1 MKPRESILLI
11 DDEPGLRKMIAR
23 LLTSEGYEV
32 TEAEDLRSA
41 WKQLGHLKFPVVLC
55 DVKLPDGHGVD
66 AVPEMLAKHPLTE
79 VILLTAYGNIPDGV
93 RAIQNGAFNYLVKG
107 DDNARLLPMVS
118 QAMASALDKE
128 RRARK
133 GPSTGNYVFDDL
145 VGESPTILRAMDLAR
160 KVARTDTMVLL
171 TGETGTGKEIFASAI
186 HRAGTRKDKPFV
198 AVNCSGFSH
207 ELLESELF
215 GHRAGAFTGALRD
228 KPGIIEE
235 AKGGTLF
242 LDEVGEF
249 PLDLQAKLLRFLENG
264 AYFRVGDA
272 KALQSDVRI
281 IAATN
286 RDLGVESEKGRFRA
300 DLYYRL
306 SAFQIHLPS
315 LRDRKEDIPALADLF
330 LKLHAARLKT
340 DVRSMSPDFLE
351 ALRRHDWKGNIRE
364 LRNVMERAV
373 ILSGGPVLEKE
384 SLPLEWSTDPVSGTV
399 EGLDM
404 STMEKRHITRVLSHT
419 GGNKTEA
426 ARLLNIGLT
435 TLYRKIEEYAIHLP

>member
-41 WKQLGHLKFPVVLC
+41 WKHLGHLRFPVVLC

-66 AVPEMLAKHPLTE
+66 AVPEILTKHPLTE

-107 DDNARLLPMVS
+107 DDNARLLPLVS

-128 RRARK
+128 RRAK
-133 GPSTGNYVFDDL
+133 KAPNTGSYTFDDL
-145 VGESPTILRAMDLAR
+145 VGESLAIRQAIELAR
-160 KVARTDTMVLL
+160 KVARTDATVLL
-171 TGETGTGKEIFASAI
+171 TGETGTGKELFASAI
-186 HRAGTRKDKPFV
+186 HRAGNRKDKPFV
-198 AVNCSGFSH
+198 AVNCSAFSH

-215 GHRAGAFTGALRD
+215 GHRAGSFTGATKD
-228 KPGIIEE
+228 KHGIVEE
-235 AKGGTLF
+235 ARGGTLL
-242 LDEVGEF
+242 LDEVGEM

-264 AYFRVGDA
+264 EYLRVGDTKPVQA
-272 KALQSDVRI
+272 DVRV

-286 RDLGVESEKGRFRA
+286 RNLGAEAEKGRFRG
-300 DLYYRL
+300 DLFYRL

-315 LRDRKEDIPALADLF
+315 LRDRREDIPALADLF
-330 LKLHAARLKT
+330 LRHHAAKMNIHVT
-340 DVRSMSPDFLE
+340 SMSPAFLL
-351 ALRRHDWKGNIRE
+351 ALKRHEWKGNIRE
-364 LRNVMERAV
+364 LRNVIERAV
-373 ILSGGPVLEKE
+373 ILAGSS
-384 SLPLEWSTDPVSGTV
+384 SLDVDCLPFEWSSDQVVNRPET
-399 EGLDM
+399 LDM
-404 STMEKRHITRVLSHT
+404 ASMEKRHIARVLSHT

-426 ARLLNIGLT
+426 ARVLNIGLT
-435 TLYRKIEEYAIHLP
+435 TLYRKIEEYGIPLH